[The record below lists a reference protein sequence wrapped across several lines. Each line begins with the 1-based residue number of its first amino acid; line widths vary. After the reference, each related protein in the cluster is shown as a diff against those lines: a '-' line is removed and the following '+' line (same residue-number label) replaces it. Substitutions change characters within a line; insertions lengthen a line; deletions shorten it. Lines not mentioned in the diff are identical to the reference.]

1 MGMPAAD
8 EHNGAGNAALRDEDY
23 EGAVGCYSQGLAECT
38 ETELRAI
45 LLSNRSSAL
54 AHLGRWESALEDSLA
69 CLRERPT
76 WSRSHACHGAALE
89 GLGRVVQALDAFETA
104 ERLDPDNSELSSICA
119 ELRLKILASR
129 AAAPSLSSHETSL
142 SPQLLEHKW
151 NPSSSGTATGPAE
164 NAQGGSAT
172 LLQDATLTVAAGR
185 LRGPCHEDNTHSDL
199 ETAYMGPG
207 FGNSKART
215 DRRGGVGMALAFNK
229 NDSLSGQGNIIVDGL
244 APWSPL
250 RDSGVTVGDQLVSVD
265 GSNVTAVPFE
275 VVQKLVRGP
284 PGSPVHLAFRRS
296 LLSTSSFSPQTNN
309 SVRPLFHCVY
319 LYRSFFLREPQHA
332 STHFRTLGS
341 RWRECCRRQAPKRP
355 CP

>member
-129 AAAPSLSSHETSL
+129 AAAPSRSSHETFL

-151 NPSSSGTATGPAE
+151 NPSSSGTGPAE
-164 NAQGGSAT
+164 NSQGGSAT

-296 LLSTSSFSPQTNN
+296 LLSASSSSPQTNN
-309 SVRPLFHCVY
+309 AVRRLFHCV
-319 LYRSFFLREPQHA
+319 
-332 STHFRTLGS
+332 
-341 RWRECCRRQAPKRP
+341 
-355 CP
+355 